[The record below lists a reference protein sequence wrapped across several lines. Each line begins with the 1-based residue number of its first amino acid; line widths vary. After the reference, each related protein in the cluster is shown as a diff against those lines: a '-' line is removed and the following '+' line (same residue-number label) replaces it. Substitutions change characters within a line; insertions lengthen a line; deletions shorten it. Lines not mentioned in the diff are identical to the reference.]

1 MTSSDPQSTASWC
14 PQGTVK
20 QGLRVSALGCPAN
33 LTCRMDKC
41 ITSGQSTAK
50 LSPNLGLACW
60 SSQHL

>member
-1 MTSSDPQSTASWC
+1 MTSSDPRRTASWC

-33 LTCRMDKC
+33 LTFQMDKRV
-41 ITSGQSTAK
+41 TLGQSMAK
-50 LSPNLGLACW
+50 LSPNLGPACW